1 MEKEKPSP
9 VSRQELEH
17 NAEQGGGAAP
27 AAEDLNEKSK
37 NTSKKGMKST
47 HREAI
52 GASDAAQGPTS

>member
-1 MEKEKPSP
+1 METEKPSP

-17 NAEQGGGAAP
+17 NAEQGDGATL
-27 AAEDLNEKSK
+27 AAEDRNEKNK

-47 HREAI
+47 HREAV